1 MTRVQFLNDLY
12 HHLYGMTRE
21 QAEQHLTYYAEMLA
35 DRMEEGMTEEEAVAG
50 MEDVETIARR
60 ILEEEG
66 LPYVPSEERP
76 LEPPEYPDASRL
88 AGGGGTRAYQAP
100 KRNWRKPLRI
110 ALWVLAAVIL
120 LGTVSRWLWTRHVRH
135 YYGDSTANTAIEEPI
150 PVDEAASHAPYAGGY
165 DYLEAPFDQGY
176 EYAGGEYG
184 FDCEEISG
192 VEIQWASG
200 TVFVQSWSGD
210 SIQVQEYA
218 NSELSERT
226 RMACETDGDTLTI
239 RYRTGTI
246 LGSVKGS
253 KWLTVLVPDGMLDKL
268 DVETISAG
276 VQMYGLEPG
285 ELDVSTTSGRITAS
299 ECYAQ
304 AARLATT
311 SGDMDLSSLYA
322 GELDMKTTSGYLS
335 GTVISNTLDV
345 TSISG
350 DISLYSEG
358 SAGTS
363 RLATTSGDIWFS
375 LEDTAAQSVGVSSVS
390 GDVSLSLPYDLGFAL
405 DFSTVSGDLASYT
418 DMDMTRQDGKYVYNG
433 GGCEIQ
439 AETVSGDLEIY

>member
-1 MTRVQFLNDLY
+1 M
-12 HHLYGMTRE
+12 
-21 QAEQHLTYYAEMLA
+21 
-35 DRMEEGMTEEEAVAG
+35 
-50 MEDVETIARR
+50 
-60 ILEEEG
+60 
-66 LPYVPSEERP
+66 
-76 LEPPEYPDASRL
+76 
-88 AGGGGTRAYQAP
+88 
-100 KRNWRKPLRI
+100 
-110 ALWVLAAVIL
+110 IL

-375 LEDTAAQSVGVSSVS
+375 LEDTAAQSIGVSSVS